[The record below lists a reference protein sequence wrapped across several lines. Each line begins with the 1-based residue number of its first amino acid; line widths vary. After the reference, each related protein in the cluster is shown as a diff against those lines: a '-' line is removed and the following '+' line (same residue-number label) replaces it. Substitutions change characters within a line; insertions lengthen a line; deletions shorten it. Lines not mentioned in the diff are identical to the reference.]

1 MNIIPIDTRDTRIFQ
16 VCSKEILESQ
26 TLIDISTVV
35 YLVLL
40 QLSNSRKGTSAF
52 FARFLYCYCI
62 RSLEYDIKQVY
73 ILITKSSD

>member
-40 QLSNSRKGTSAF
+40 QLSNSRKGTSA
-52 FARFLYCYCI
+52 RFLYCYCI